1 MNIIQLTENKKQYMN
16 LLLFTNEQESTN
28 NRYLKRRDIFVL
40 EDGSIQIVRVVMDKK
55 QYLQTKNIAIT
66 PKFQ

>member
-40 EDGSIQIVRVVMDKK
+40 EDGSI
-55 QYLQTKNIAIT
+55 
-66 PKFQ
+66 

>member
-40 EDGSIQIVRVVMDKK
+40 EDGSIQIVRVDMDKK